1 MPIFRNVKKE
11 LEKCNNDIETFSLN
25 GEYKL
30 CKVVNVYD
38 GDTCKVV
45 FDFNGCLTK
54 WNIRMEG
61 YDSPEMRISKND
73 PYREEKKIKAIKAKE
88 YFKNLVMN
96 DKQLVYIKCGEFD
109 KYGRL
114 LGHLY
119 LNKNDQISVN
129 ELMID
134 NNFGYVYNG
143 GKKKL

>member
-1 MPIFRNVKKE
+1 
-11 LEKCNNDIETFSLN
+11 
-25 GEYKL
+25 
-30 CKVVNVYD
+30 
-38 GDTCKVV
+38 
-45 FDFNGCLTK
+45 
-54 WNIRMEG
+54 MEG